1 MSSTFLSTIGI
12 LIGDTSSPILW
23 TLYLADFCLRADIDD
38 VTLSSIVVTH
48 LEQAD
53 DIIFLSKTAAG
64 AQRKMN
70 AFLSWCKTNFMMINA
85 IKSSIMIFGPTSAE
99 PVPCFYFGED
109 QVTVSSEQTYVGV
122 TVISPKIGT
131 RQLNIFE
138 EHYTKKASKARVIG
152 NAIFGLESMIGVLPP
167 WEEKKL
173 YMALVDPHL
182 IHGCEVSLDTNKT
195 SLAQLEEIQVYGIRR
210 SLEIRQDP
218 LPLIR
223 CFSNE

>member
-70 AFLSWCKTNFMMINA
+70 AFLSWCNTNFMMINA

-109 QVTVSSEQTYVGV
+109 QVLRTFSLFSYLISSLSY
-122 TVISPKIGT
+122 
-131 RQLNIFE
+131 L
-138 EHYTKKASKARVIG
+138 
-152 NAIFGLESMIGVLPP
+152 L
-167 WEEKKL
+167 
-173 YMALVDPHL
+173 
-182 IHGCEVSLDTNKT
+182 
-195 SLAQLEEIQVYGIRR
+195 
-210 SLEIRQDP
+210 
-218 LPLIR
+218 
-223 CFSNE
+223 CFSYLIPIMSHMTHFLLIIINTLDSFLTHHY

>member
-48 LEQAD
+48 LEQAN

-70 AFLSWCKTNFMMINA
+70 AFLSWCNTNFMMINA

-152 NAIFGLESMIGVLPP
+152 NAIFWLGIHDRSTATLGRKKTVHGAGRPTSYP
-167 WEEKKL
+167 W
-173 YMALVDPHL
+173 V
-182 IHGCEVSLDTNKT
+182 
-195 SLAQLEEIQVYGIRR
+195 R
-210 SLEIRQDP
+210 S
-218 LPLIR
+218 
-223 CFSNE
+223 